1 MSLYR
6 EDGVL
11 QSWHSRVFSKHFNSS
26 DKGCEKDAEKEVTRR
41 WISAQSMQELSLNSQ
56 RDGMGY
62 QNGEPHLLVVLQAQT
77 DQKIERI

>member
-11 QSWHSRVFSKHFNSS
+11 QRWHSRVFSKHFNGS

-41 WISAQSMQELSLNSQ
+41 RISAQSMQELSLIVKEM
-56 RDGMGY
+56 DGLSEQGATPA
-62 QNGEPHLLVVLQAQT
+62 GCASST
-77 DQKIERI
+77 D